1 MEDDEDLAEPFWL
14 QTADGHRRLRRR
26 RQLSS
31 IFLNSGLLLTLLLLI
46 ACLLIFLIIPSFLS
60 YTSQILRPHSVKKS
74 WDSLNL
80 VLVLFAIICG
90 FLSRNGV
97 QRSNNGSGSYEP
109 AASAART
116 SVSSSYYEDHRRFQQ
131 SALAEKIS
139 RRLGDYERY
148 QDRFNHSAGG
158 GGMSRLRSINS
169 YPDLR
174 QESLWS
180 GGGDAAGDDRWRFY
194 DDTHIRDYSYRFP
207 SSSADEILRHREVA
221 KEEEMPVA
229 DVKESEKEKEIAV
242 DTVTVVKEEVKEE
255 EVMAAADPSDPPP
268 PLLPPAP
275 SSPPLPPPAKAAKR
289 KVQRTYRSVGQSRSS
304 DGREE
309 REMDIEDFYKRP
321 PPSSSRSPPQKAVSR
336 RRVKRNVNRPEF
348 VESIKEEE
356 EEEKTVVEEVKYVYL
371 PPPSPPPPPP
381 PPPPEKKKKTSK
393 DFLISL
399 RRKKKKK
406 QRQNS
411 VDNLASLFDPESE
424 FPPTQSESSIPPPSP
439 LPPPPPP
446 PPPPQHFLQNLFSP
460 RRGKSKK
467 VHSVSLAPP
476 PPPPLPP
483 RRRAADSTEV
493 HLSRS
498 VQRSMDHPSVSRAKS
513 ERAQVPA
520 YVISNREEPGNA
532 SPLIP
537 IPPPPPP
544 PPFKM
549 PAWRFEVRGDYVRV
563 ASFNSSR
570 SGSPDLES
578 EDPSDR
584 ESSPMAGGSPAAT
597 AGSPLFCPSPD
608 VDTKADNFIARF
620 RAGLTLEKVKSN
632 LGPGVGEG
640 PI

>member
-60 YTSQILRPHSVKKS
+60 YTSQILRPHTVKKS

-116 SVSSSYYEDHRRFQQ
+116 
-131 SALAEKIS
+131 AKIS
-139 RRLGDYERY
+139 LSSPPPPPRRLGDYERY

-174 QESLWS
+174 QESL
-180 GGGDAAGDDRWRFY
+180 DRWRFY

-207 SSSADEILRHREVA
+207 SSSSDEILRHREVA

-255 EVMAAADPSDPPP
+255 EVDLPSPPV
-268 PLLPPAP
+268 PAP

-321 PPSSSRSPPQKAVSR
+321 PSSSRS
-336 RRVKRNVNRPEF
+336 
-348 VESIKEEE
+348 
-356 EEEKTVVEEVKYVYL
+356 

-411 VDNLASLFDPESE
+411 VDNLASLFDP
-424 FPPTQSESSIPPPSP
+424 ESSIPPPSP

-584 ESSPMAGGSPAAT
+584 ESSPMAGGSPAAA

-632 LGPGVGEG
+632 LGPGAGEG